1 MNRLIFP
8 AVLLLSLCR
17 IAFAQVAASPQS
29 DADAP
34 QLSANAERKQ
44 AIRSARTLRIH
55 SETVFITASTLE
67 RALMNQKNWRQ
78 LDLNIV
84 GEETHADLQLDVD
97 RLHFTH
103 IHTYTLTDRSTGIV
117 LAAGRVRALD
127 GVIASDP
134 LAEQIVKILSA
145 DRSPATPAAAP
156 GSARGF

>member
-1 MNRLIFP
+1 MNRLFLP
-8 AVLLLSLCR
+8 VVLLLGLCP
-17 IAFAQVAASPQS
+17 IAFAQTAASPQS
-29 DADAP
+29 DSDALQP
-34 QLSANAERKQ
+34 SAIAERTQ
-44 AIRSARTLRIH
+44 AIRSARTIRIH

-67 RALMNQKNWRQ
+67 RALMNQKNWHQ

-145 DRSPATPAAAP
+145 DRSPTTAAAST
-156 GSARGF
+156 GSVR